1 MENSIQANMQQ
12 FFFIKEQGRYVRVN
26 FSAILYIEA
35 RSNYV
40 QIVTGARVYMC
51 LVSMRQ
57 IEKLLPVESFCRV
70 HRSYIVGIDNIQ
82 SFDKERIYVEDRM
95 IPIGDRYRN
104 ALHRKVTMVRCKNN
118 EGLVLSDTDE
128 NLLVLETED

>member
-1 MENSIQANMQQ
+1 MQP

-26 FSAILYIEA
+26 FSAILFIEA

-40 QIVTGARVYMC
+40 QIVTSARIYMC

-57 IEKLLPVESFCRV
+57 IEKLLPEESFCRV
-70 HRSYIVGIDNIQ
+70 HRSYIVGIANIQ
-82 SFDKERIYVEDRM
+82 SFDKERIYMDDKM

-104 ALHRKVTMVRCKNN
+104 TLHRRVTMVRCKNTDA
-118 EGLVLSDTDE
+118 LVLSDAD
-128 NLLVLETED
+128 NDFLLMEEE

>member
-1 MENSIQANMQQ
+1 MQQ

-26 FSAILYIEA
+26 FSSILFIEA

-40 QIVTGARVYMC
+40 QIVTSARVYMC

-57 IEKLLPVESFCRV
+57 IEKLLPAESFCRV
-70 HRSYIVGIDNIQ
+70 HRSYIVGIENIQ
-82 SFDKERIYVEDRM
+82 SFDKERIYVEDKM

-118 EGLVLSDTDE
+118 EALVLSDSEDNLMLLEDE
-128 NLLVLETED
+128 D